1 MVVSFYYFRDVMARS
16 AYSVNSYTGGAPTA
30 TLQTGMAATDTAI
43 SIMGTTSGW
52 NPLGTTGGF
61 NLAVDYGTS
70 SEEKI
75 YVPSGT
81 YSWASGTVT
90 ISGITRGVDNTT
102 PVIHL
107 SSAVVAFVSTAV
119 DLKEANLLVSQTL
132 GQVSTTSGQFAKS
145 TGSGIAFSTISESN
159 VTGLTT
165 DLATISGA
173 YFPKT
178 GGTISGAVTAA
189 SGLVV
194 NTYNVG
200 SPAQTLQLYDVSTSG
215 SAYFRASAN
224 GGFVVVN
231 SAFTSGILNVT
242 NSGIIQFPQSAITSG
257 IPSTNGLNFNNNG
270 YIGDDG
276 NFHIT
281 SSNGTIWINADDG
294 SSVQINTQVSG
305 TAGPLIVGG
314 AISSTNI
321 SDSGWISVGTLSNSF
336 TAGGLAPAYRKLN
349 GVVYLRGN
357 VTGGTAGATAFTL
370 PAGYI
375 PTQTQAFA
383 VQQYGSTGDAY
394 LTVTSGGAVQPSAT
408 AGWLTISFPLG

>member
-1 MVVSFYYFRDVMARS
+1 
-16 AYSVNSYTGGAPTA
+16 
-30 TLQTGMAATDTAI
+30 
-43 SIMGTTSGW
+43 
-52 NPLGTTGGF
+52 
-61 NLAVDYGTS
+61 
-70 SEEKI
+70 
-75 YVPSGT
+75 
-81 YSWASGTVT
+81 
-90 ISGITRGVDNTT
+90 
-102 PVIHL
+102 
-107 SSAVVAFVSTAV
+107 VA
-119 DLKEANLLVSQTL
+119 
-132 GQVSTTSGQFAKS
+132 
-145 TGSGIAFSTISESN
+145 
-159 VTGLTT
+159 
-165 DLATISGA
+165 
-173 YFPKT
+173 
-178 GGTISGAVTAA
+178 
-189 SGLVV
+189 
-194 NTYNVG
+194 
-200 SPAQTLQLYDVSTSG
+200 TSG

-281 SSNGTIWINADDG
+281 SSNGTMWINADDG
-294 SSVQINTQVSG
+294 SAVQINTQVSG
-305 TAGPLIVGG
+305 GGGGLLVGG
-314 AISSTNI
+314 SIASSNI
-321 SDSGWISVGTLSNSF
+321 SDSGWISAGTLSNGF

-357 VTGGTAGATAFTL
+357 VTGGTAGTTAFTL